1 MVNKKRHPWA
11 WALGILG
18 ALALA
23 YGLWIL
29 AEFDDYERNQQ
40 RIERQQDDDAMSV
53 LSQAAQPTSSVP
65 SGCAREARS

>member
-11 WALGILG
+11 WALGIIG

-29 AEFDDYERNQQ
+29 AELDDYERDQQ
-40 RIERQQDDDAMSV
+40 RIERLQDDDAMSV
-53 LSQAAQPTSSVP
+53 LSEAAQPTSSVL
-65 SGCAREARS
+65 SGCARGAWS